1 MFPEPDKPLTDC
13 YDDSVIEKEMEIMK
27 PMRILTHLLVSTLI
41 LFLAACSAAPV
52 QPAAAPKQTSSN
64 QPAAEQPQS
73 ASADKE
79 IVLATTTSTQDSG
92 LLDVLLPA
100 FEAKSGIK
108 VKVVAVGTGQAIKLG
123 EDGNADVLLV
133 HSRSAEDEFVSKG
146 FGVNAYDVMYNQFL
160 IVGPA
165 GDPAGVKSA
174 KTAAEAFA
182 RIAGKQ
188 ALFISRGDDSGTDKK
203 EKSIWKEAGI
213 KPDGAWYLSS
223 GQGMGATLQMAD
235 EKQAYTL
242 TDEATFLSRKLN
254 LQVLMQGDKSLLNP
268 YGIIQVKATSKPDE
282 AMQLIQFFVG
292 DDGQKL
298 IGQFGKDTYGKSLFV
313 PAAKKR

>member
-1 MFPEPDKPLTDC
+1 MFPGPAKPLTDC
-13 YDDSVIEKEMEIMK
+13 SDDSLIVKELEIMK
-27 PMRILTHLLVSTLI
+27 PIRIITPLLMSMLI
-41 LFLAACSAAPV
+41 LFLAACSAAPA
-52 QPAAAPKQTSSN
+52 QPAAAPQQTSSTET
-64 QPAAEQPQS
+64 AAKQPQS
-73 ASADKE
+73 APADNE

-92 LLDVLLPA
+92 LLDVLIPA

-165 GDPAGVKSA
+165 GDPAGVTSA
-174 KTAAEAFA
+174 KTAADAFA
-182 RIAGKQ
+182 RIAEKQ

-213 KPDGAWYLSS
+213 NPDGTWYLSS

-268 YGIIQVKATSKPDE
+268 YGIIQVKATAKPDA